1 MIAQAWN
8 SWYAGLVEQKWSRD
22 QAQLDE
28 LTSRLKQ
35 ANDALIAKEETM
47 NRCQELESSLVVDY
61 AEHSQ
66 LKMRLQSALE
76 EVYAK
81 EEITKQVGDRCQELE
96 RCLEYQERSIFKLK
110 ANYEELESL
119 QRERQAQKDYAEEY
133 REQLARVGELEA
145 LLGEAQTERA
155 AEVAKLRD
163 VIRQFDMQLDEM
175 RKTQSQDKVE
185 PREEETR
192 VGELEALLRKGA
204 SEVENL
210 RDEITKLTWQLD
222 GMRTMQSQRKVVPEA
237 PARAAEVQKLRDEV
251 MRVTGMMDGMRTMQS
266 QLKVEPQAPSTTQLP
281 RVQVVV
287 PGDGFVQSRLL
298 QTAMADASSGF
309 RLIEGRNPTREDIRV
324 RQPSPPPMHPNLQS
338 RMYTNHMA

>member
-1 MIAQAWN
+1 VIAQAWN

-35 ANDALIAKEETM
+35 ANDELIAKEETM

-81 EEITKQVGDRCQELE
+81 EETTKQVGDRCQELE

-163 VIRQFDMQLDEM
+163 VIRQFDLQLDEM
-175 RKTQSQDKVE
+175 RKTQSQVKVE

-204 SEVENL
+204 CEVENL

-222 GMRTMQSQRKVVPEA
+222 GMRTMQSQ
-237 PARAAEVQKLRDEV
+237 
-251 MRVTGMMDGMRTMQS
+251 
-266 QLKVEPQAPSTTQLP
+266 LKVEPQAPATTQLP

>member
-35 ANDALIAKEETM
+35 ANDELIAKEETM

-81 EEITKQVGDRCQELE
+81 EETTKQVGDRCQELE

-163 VIRQFDMQLDEM
+163 VIRQFDLQLDEM
-175 RKTQSQDKVE
+175 RKTQSQVKVE

-204 SEVENL
+204 CEVENL

-222 GMRTMQSQRKVVPEA
+222 GMRTMQSQ
-237 PARAAEVQKLRDEV
+237 
-251 MRVTGMMDGMRTMQS
+251 
-266 QLKVEPQAPSTTQLP
+266 LKVEPQAPATTQLP